1 MYHKKVLPRD
11 RKRRTAR
18 SIASPGRWVPL
29 SYPGGGGGESLLAS
43 GLTGATPEKGPGTRG
58 YVPVNRHTHTYENIT
73 SSHTSYAGGKYVQN
87 VQKKVTKRSNYTQ
100 YVILKV
106 TKTLT
111 LHDEVQTF
119 AFGMK
124 PIQSARI
131 HNNILTFFFFFF
143 FFGWGGR
150 GGGGGDDHHIWSQ
163 NGPHFIR
170 TGIGHPQ
177 CEWTYNN
184 ISNDVTNICGGCH
197 LLVTF
202 FSCWF
207 PSIYTPPISS
217 SSSSNFSS
225 CFNVSGSAALSPT
238 GIPIS
243 DNNSFCSPHNFDG
256 FSVKMKVNCTFGSKK
271 KLSILLAVFVQE
283 TLSEFYSGSVWL

>member
-1 MYHKKVLPRD
+1 MFLCRIKLHVPQESPPAWPQEAYRPQHSQSREVGTPVL
-11 RKRRTAR
+11 
-18 SIASPGRWVPL
+18 SGR
-29 SYPGGGGGESLLAS
+29 GGESLLAS

-143 FFGWGGR
+143 FFWLGREGGVMITIY
-150 GGGGGDDHHIWSQ
+150 DLKMDLISLEPESDIPSVNELIIISLMMWQ
-163 NGPHFIR
+163 
-170 TGIGHPQ
+170 
-177 CEWTYNN
+177 TY
-184 ISNDVTNICGGCH
+184 VVV
-197 LLVTF
+197 VTF
-202 FSCWF
+202 S
-207 PSIYTPPISS
+207 
-217 SSSSNFSS
+217 
-225 CFNVSGSAALSPT
+225 L
-238 GIPIS
+238 
-243 DNNSFCSPHNFDG
+243 H
-256 FSVKMKVNCTFGSKK
+256 FSVAGFLPYTLLPSRLPAHLTSPVVSMYQDLRRCLLLEFPFPIII
-271 KLSILLAVFVQE
+271 LSVLPTTSMDFL
-283 TLSEFYSGSVWL
+283 